1 VRELFLIKHKL
12 VMALSMV
19 LIAGL
24 LIAGAPA
31 ASATASN
38 ANASNDA
45 VGTLSA
51 GSYPCVWNVG
61 LTIKDGSTIRGS
73 GSMACG
79 PNDTVY
85 LRIQAKLHVYMLR
98 LKYLG
103 TWVKVAENSRGA
115 TTVPVNWRLSVA
127 KYCGGSGTYTY
138 KTISNGTV
146 FYFGSEPISRNV
158 TSNQL
163 RATC

>member
-1 VRELFLIKHKL
+1 MRELFLIKHKL

-19 LIAGL
+19 LTAGL
-24 LIAGAPA
+24 LIAGTPA
-31 ASATASN
+31 ASAAASN

-45 VGTLSA
+45 VGILSG
-51 GSYPCVWNVG
+51 GSVPCVWNVG

-73 GSMACG
+73 GSMSCG
-79 PNDTVY
+79 PNNTVY
-85 LRIQAKLHVYMLR
+85 LRIAAKLKVYMLR

-103 TWVKVAENSRGA
+103 TWVKVAENSRGP
-115 TTVPVNWRLSVA
+115 TTVPVSWRLSVA

-138 KTISNGTV
+138 KTISNGSV
-146 FYFGSEPISRNV
+146 FYFGDDTVSQNV

>member
-1 VRELFLIKHKL
+1 MRELSVSKRKL
-12 VMALSMV
+12 MVALSMV
-19 LIAGL
+19 VGL
-24 LIAGAPA
+24 LLAGAPA
-31 ASATASN
+31 ASATPS
-38 ANASNDA
+38 DA
-45 VGTLSA
+45 DATESVGVLSA

-79 PNDTVY
+79 PDDTVY
-85 LRIQAKLHVYMLR
+85 LRIQAKLRVYMLR

-146 FYFGSEPISRNV
+146 FYFGSDTVSKNV

>member
-1 VRELFLIKHKL
+1 
-12 VMALSMV
+12 
-19 LIAGL
+19 
-24 LIAGAPA
+24 
-31 ASATASN
+31 
-38 ANASNDA
+38 
-45 VGTLSA
+45 
-51 GSYPCVWNVG
+51 VG

-79 PNDTVY
+79 PDDTVY
-85 LRIQAKLHVYMLR
+85 LRIQAKLRVYMLR

-146 FYFGSEPISRNV
+146 FYFGSDTVSKNV